1 MKDTQTII
9 KLDIVDI
16 CRDDNTYYEYTVGYY
31 SSYELVEKVMYA
43 LYVNREDSL
52 FFTEEIQLDTIINN
66 EDYYLDY
73 VIHRQYRWVGDKIK
87 MIHET
92 PYYFNGYKS
101 DEDYQYKVGDIIE
114 YLDRNNKIGVSIIG
128 SVPIKYDEKKV
139 DCIDFTDDSYIVY
152 DLGEGDTHDHI
163 MTNYIIGLANIRPD
177 TYKAYK
183 DKLKERMKTW

>member
-1 MKDTQTII
+1 MKDIQTII

-101 DEDYQYKVGDIIE
+101 DEDYQYKVGDVIE
-114 YLDRNNKIGVSIIG
+114 YLDTNNKIGVSIIG
-128 SVPIKYDEKKV
+128 DVPIKYDEKKA
-139 DCIDFTDDSYIVY
+139 DCIEFTDDSYIVY
-152 DLGEGDTHDHI
+152 DLGEGDTHYYI